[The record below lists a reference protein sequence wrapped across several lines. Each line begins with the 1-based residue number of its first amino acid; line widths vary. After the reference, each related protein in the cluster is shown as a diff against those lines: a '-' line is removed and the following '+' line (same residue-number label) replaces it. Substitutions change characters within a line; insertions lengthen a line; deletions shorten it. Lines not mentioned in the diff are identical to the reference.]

1 MHSGSHVQDAGAQ
14 VLMKTGLYGAL
25 AVWWFLAFR
34 VWDFRAHRL
43 DANRE
48 RGFRAKIVFAAQGF
62 LVRSLAFVFQGLPFR
77 LEGCLRLVGSRFGM
91 MTYRSKELT
100 VVAVLCG

>member
-48 RGFRAKIVFAAQGF
+48 RGFRAKIVFA
-62 LVRSLAFVFQGLPFR
+62 VPRVFWLGVLLSCFR
-77 LEGCLRLVGSRFGM
+77 L
-91 MTYRSKELT
+91 YRS
-100 VVAVLCG
+100 G